1 MCMKRWRLLVFF
13 FDGILV
19 NFVLQELG
27 ECSFILQFITALTI
41 CDRFARK
48 HSLVTLFSERKESRA
63 GASKVTSNKSHNSQS
78 LPLDKNRNPPLVV
91 PSIFREFEIH
101 FFLSRSSL
109 PLIGEE
115 IRDFGEREEIRGFFL
130 LWQRDSK
137 KKILLQSNSTSVS
150 IFCSLRFFFFF
161 VILYERQ
168 EREKFYRV
176 RWSRVLSL
184 SLSLSCSWRH
194 VSRNDVEGTDIC
206 ILLPPWGIQQDKSA
220 LICLSFCFCML
231 HACMQ

>member
-1 MCMKRWRLLVFF
+1 MTAACFF

-78 LPLDKNRNPPLVV
+78 LPLDKNRIL
-91 PSIFREFEIH
+91 
-101 FFLSRSSL
+101 RSSFHLFSGNSKFTFFSLAL
-109 PLIGEE
+109 PFPWSVKRSE
-115 IRDFGEREEIRGFFL
+115 ISKREKESE
-130 LWQRDSK
+130 D
-137 KKILLQSNSTSVS
+137 
-150 IFCSLRFFFFF
+150 FFFYGKGIAKKSYCKAILRVYQFF
-161 VILYERQ
+161 APSASSSFL
-168 EREKFYRV
+168 
-176 RWSRVLSL
+176 WSFMRGRRGKSSIEWGDLES

-194 VSRNDVEGTDIC
+194 VSRNDVDGRDIC
-206 ILLPPWGIQQDKSA
+206 ILLPPWRIQQDKSA